1 MDGFISK
8 PRDYQLL
15 SRVFSRT
22 VITELAKYG
31 KSSTIEAII
40 SELGLDIN
48 KFADVSLSSFFDS
61 SYAAL
66 VRNYRN
72 EYVFKNAIAEKVV
85 RGRHKLSNAT
95 YVTEFRVGKSIV
107 DAAVFNGTSTAYE
120 IKTEYDSFERLESQL
135 HSYGQVFD
143 KTYVVVPSSKVTKV
157 LHIIPETV
165 GVYELT
171 DKYSLSV
178 IKEASSN
185 IENVCK
191 HQILNSMRQSELLSL
206 IRDKFDYIPVKSP
219 SQQKKDCIELF
230 LSFDKETAHK
240 SFVSTLKAR
249 QLREFEKNII
259 KTLPRSL
266 TSLILSLRL
275 NKKLLFNFH
284 TCIMESRSI

>member
-1 MDGFISK
+1 MDGFITK

-15 SRVFSRT
+15 SKIFSRT

-31 KSSTIEAII
+31 KSAKIEAII
-40 SELGLDIN
+40 SELSLDTN
-48 KFADVSLSSFFDS
+48 KLTDISLTSFFDK

-72 EYVFKNAIAEKVV
+72 EYVFKNAIAEKIV
-85 RGRHKLSNAT
+85 RGKHKLSNAT

-120 IKTEYDSFERLESQL
+120 IKTEYDSFERLDSQL

-143 KTYVVVPSSKVTKV
+143 KTYVVVPSSKVIKALDV
-157 LHIIPETV
+157 IPETV

-171 DKYSLSV
+171 DQYSLSE

-185 IENVCK
+185 IDNVCK
-191 HQILNSMRQSELLSL
+191 YQILNSMRQSELLLL
-206 IRDKFDYIPVKSP
+206 IREKFDYIPVNSP
-219 SQQKKDCIELF
+219 SQQKKDCTELF
-230 LSFDKETAHK
+230 LSFDKEVAHEV
-240 SFVSTLKAR
+240 FVSTLKAR
-249 QLREFEKNII
+249 QLQDFEKNII

-275 NKKLLFNFH
+275 NKKLLFNFQ
-284 TCIMESRSI
+284 TCIMDNHII